1 MYTYSNANNLASA
14 DYCEMYP
21 QVQKTIV
28 CSLGGYAMKMGWRSD
43 SLIATNGYTYEGD
56 TLLLPKPNS
65 SDCSADNTKKYD
77 MYKQRACVLEFT
89 SRTKKAFLGFAG
101 FKPHVIELP
110 NSVAYLEENAD
121 NAGTSLTQQI
131 KLVTSDMMDQG
142 TGMLFV
148 DIPSASSVS
157 QADIDAGIRANIKT
171 YDFINIMKSAYSVIG
186 ARKVLSYVLL
196 RESISTIDYE
206 TNAEEF
212 KYQYRRL
219 TLEEQDN
226 GRYIYKHEL
235 LGDDARKQIEDP
247 VYPTDYSGGNLEY
260 IPAFPIGSLN
270 NSLESLDPPLLLPIA
285 ELNIGQYRN
294 SADVEENAYQA
305 SQSTVNIFTA
315 GVEKDF
321 VYYQGAN
328 AVNTF
333 QETDKVE
340 ILQAQESNLSDKLQM
355 QKVKDAASIGASLI
369 IEGGPEQKVEVVKM
383 EQGANTASLAGL
395 IHNIQMAYVKAIDT
409 CQDLMSDTI
418 DEDYQFELNIEFF
431 PFTMS
436 PEKITKWIEL
446 MQLGYAPVEYFV
458 QQMVKASEFP
468 EDATEADVKDLIN
481 TQPPAM

>member
-1 MYTYSNANNLASA
+1 MYKYTNANNLASA

-21 QVQKTIV
+21 QVQKTII

-43 SLIATNGYTYEGD
+43 SLIKTNGYTYEGD
-56 TLLLPKPNS
+56 TELLPMPNAM
-65 SDCSADNTKKYD
+65 DCSADNAKKYD
-77 MYKQRACVLEFT
+77 MYKQRACILEFT

-101 FKPHVIELP
+101 FKPHQIDLP
-110 NSVAYLEENAD
+110 QSVKYLEDNAD
-121 NAGTSLTQQI
+121 NAGTTLAQQI

-142 TGMLFV
+142 TGLLFV
-148 DIPSASSVS
+148 DIPSATSVS

-171 YDFINIMKSAYSVIG
+171 YDFLNVIKSAYSVIG

-196 RESISTIDYE
+196 RESISTIDPE

-212 KYQYRRL
+212 SYQYRRL
-219 TLEEQDN
+219 TLEEQDS

-235 LGDDARKQIEDP
+235 LDDTARTLLEEP
-247 VYPTDYSGGNLEY
+247 VYPTDYSGRNLEY

-270 NSLESLDPPLLLPIA
+270 NSLETLDPPLLLPIA

-315 GVEKDF
+315 GVSDDF

-333 QETDKVE
+333 QEGDSVE
-340 ILQAQESNLSDKLQM
+340 LLQAQESNLSNALQV
-355 QKVKDAASIGASLI
+355 QKIKDAASIGASLI

-383 EQGANTASLAGL
+383 EQGANTASLSGL
-395 IHNIQMAYVKAIDT
+395 IHNIQMSYTQALDC
-409 CQDLMSDTI
+409 CQQLMSNSI
-418 DEDYQFELNIEFF
+418 QDYEFELNVEFF
-431 PFTMS
+431 PFTMT
-436 PEKITKWIEL
+436 PEKMTKWME
-446 MQLGYAPVEYFV
+446 MVQLRMAPMDYFV
-458 QQMVKASEFP
+458 KQLVKAGEFP
-468 EDATEADVKDLIN
+468 EDATEADIKDIVS
-481 TQPPAM
+481 TQPVQ